1 MGFHTDNKIIK
12 EHLLT
17 GGFGLEKESLRV
29 NLDGY
34 LSHVEHPFLGNPY
47 IDRDFC
53 ENQVEMITDAC
64 DSCDSAYRDMEI
76 IHKQTV
82 KSLYTLETGREILWP
97 FSNPP
102 FVKGESD
109 IPVAM
114 FEGEQKGKEVYRQ
127 YLAHKYGKTKMLF
140 SGIHVNYSFDNELL
154 EAEYQYHS
162 HLTFQEFKDQ
172 LYLELAQ
179 KVVYYIWMIVY
190 LTAASPI
197 LDKSYKKDMSA
208 SIYHDLGS
216 ARCSEIGYWNDFVPI
231 LKYDSVASYVDSIQ
245 KYVDEGLLKASSEL
259 YYPVR
264 LKPKGLNSN
273 EHLRQTG
280 INHIELRVFDL
291 NPFSPIGIIKEDL
304 RFVNLFIVYLM
315 SLDKIDLTDSMQKL
329 AISNEKAAARYDD
342 SQIFIDGMNI
352 KDKTK
357 SILDDMDNYFDDETS
372 KATIQYQKDKLKS
385 RYVERIVEQYSD
397 NYVGEGLRVAIDN
410 AIKICKERE
419 I

>member
-1 MGFHTDNKIIK
+1 MGFHTNNKIIK

-29 NLDGY
+29 NLEGY

-64 DSCDSAYRDMEI
+64 DSCDKAYREMEI

-109 IPVAM
+109 IPVAT
-114 FEGEQKGKEVYRQ
+114 FEGEQKAKEVYRQ
-127 YLAHKYGKTKMLF
+127 YLATKYGKKKMLF
-140 SGIHVNYSFDNELL
+140 SGIHVNYSFDNVLL
-154 EAEYQYHS
+154 EQEYQYHS
-162 HLTFQEFKDQ
+162 NLSFQEFKNQ

-179 KVVYYIWMIVY
+179 KIVYYIWMIVY

-197 LDKSYKKDMSA
+197 LDDSYEKDMTA

-231 LKYDSVASYVDSIQ
+231 LQYDSVEAYVDSIQ
-245 KYVDEGLLKASSEL
+245 KYVDDGMLQAASEL

-264 LKPKGLNSN
+264 LKPKGINNN
-273 EHLRQTG
+273 ENLRQNG

-304 RFVNLFIVYLM
+304 RFVNLFIIYLM
-315 SLDKIDLTDSMQKL
+315 SLEKINLTENMQKQ

-342 SQIFIDGMNI
+342 SKIFIDDTNI
-352 KDKTK
+352 KDKTL
-357 SILDDMDNYFDDETS
+357 SILNDMENYFDDETS
-372 KATIQYQKDKLKS
+372 KATIRYQKKQTQS
-385 RYVERIVEQYSD
+385 P
-397 NYVGEGLRVAIDN
+397 
-410 AIKICKERE
+410 ICRTYYGT

>member
-1 MGFHTDNKIIK
+1 MGFHTNNKIIK

-29 NLDGY
+29 NLEGY

-64 DSCDSAYRDMEI
+64 DSCDKAYREMEI

-109 IPVAM
+109 IPVAT
-114 FEGEQKGKEVYRQ
+114 FEGEQKAKEVYRQ
-127 YLAHKYGKTKMLF
+127 YLATKYGKKKMLF
-140 SGIHVNYSFDNELL
+140 SGIHVNYSFDNVLL
-154 EAEYQYHS
+154 EQEYQYHS
-162 HLTFQEFKDQ
+162 NLSFQEFKNQ

-179 KVVYYIWMIVY
+179 KIVYYIWMIVY

-197 LDKSYKKDMSA
+197 LDDSYEKDMTA

-231 LKYDSVASYVDSIQ
+231 LQYDSVEAYVDSIQ
-245 KYVDEGLLKASSEL
+245 KYVDDGMLQAASEL

-264 LKPKGLNSN
+264 LKPKGINNN
-273 EHLRQTG
+273 ENLRQNG

-304 RFVNLFIVYLM
+304 RFVNLFIIYLM
-315 SLDKIDLTDSMQKL
+315 SLEKINLTENMQKQ

-342 SQIFIDGMNI
+342 SKIFIDDTNI
-352 KDKTK
+352 KDKTL
-357 SILDDMDNYFDDETS
+357 SILNDMENYFDDETS
-372 KATIQYQKDKLKS
+372 KATIRYQKTNSITDM
-385 RYVERIVEQYSD
+385 
-397 NYVGEGLRVAIDN
+397 
-410 AIKICKERE
+410 
-419 I
+419 

>member
-1 MGFHTDNKIIK
+1 
-12 EHLLT
+12 
-17 GGFGLEKESLRV
+17 
-29 NLDGY
+29 
-34 LSHVEHPFLGNPY
+34 
-47 IDRDFC
+47 
-53 ENQVEMITDAC
+53 MITDAC
-64 DSCDSAYRDMEI
+64 DSCDAAYRDMEI

-109 IPVAM
+109 IPVAT
-114 FEGEQKGKEVYRQ
+114 FEGAQKGKEVYRQ

-140 SGIHVNYSFDNELL
+140 SGIHVNYSFDNKLL
-154 EAEYQYHS
+154 EDEYQYHTE
-162 HLTFQEFKDQ
+162 LTFQQFKDQ

-216 ARCSEIGYWNDFVPI
+216 ARCSEIGYWNDFVPV
-231 LKYDSVASYVDSIQ
+231 LKYDDVNAYVDSIQ
-245 KYVDEGLLKASSEL
+245 KYVDDGLLKAASEL

-264 LKPKGLNSN
+264 LKPKGLNTN
-273 EHLRQTG
+273 EHLRETG

-315 SLDKIDLTDSMQKL
+315 SLDKIHLTDEIQQQ
-329 AISNEKAAARYDD
+329 AIINEKSAARYDD
-342 SQIFIDGMNI
+342 SKIFIDGINI
-352 KDKTK
+352 KDKTL
-357 SILDDMDNYFDDETS
+357 SILNDMENYFDDEAS
-372 KATIQYQKDKLKS
+372 RVTIQYQKDKLNN
-385 RYVERIVEQYSD
+385 RYVERIMKQYGD

-410 AIKICKERE
+410 AIRICKERK

>member
-1 MGFHTDNKIIK
+1 MGLHTNNKIIK

-29 NLDGY
+29 NLEGY

-64 DSCDSAYRDMEI
+64 DSCDKAYREMEI

-109 IPVAM
+109 IPVAT
-114 FEGEQKGKEVYRQ
+114 FEGEQKAKEVYRQ
-127 YLAHKYGKTKMLF
+127 YLATKYGKKKMLF
-140 SGIHVNYSFDNELL
+140 SGIHVNYSFDNVLL
-154 EAEYQYHS
+154 EQEYQYHS
-162 HLTFQEFKDQ
+162 NLSFQEFKNQ

-179 KVVYYIWMIVY
+179 KIVYYIWMIVY

-197 LDKSYKKDMSA
+197 LDDSYEKDMTA

-231 LKYDSVASYVDSIQ
+231 LQYDSVEAYVDSIQ
-245 KYVDEGLLKASSEL
+245 KYVDDGMLQAASEL

-264 LKPKGLNSN
+264 LKPKGINNN
-273 EHLRQTG
+273 ENLRQNG

-304 RFVNLFIVYLM
+304 RFVNLFIIYLM
-315 SLDKIDLTDSMQKL
+315 SLEKINLTENMQKQ

-342 SQIFIDGMNI
+342 SKIFIDDTNI
-352 KDKTK
+352 KDKTL
-357 SILDDMDNYFDDETS
+357 SILNDMENYFDDETS
-372 KATIQYQKDKLKS
+372 KATIRYQKNKLNH
-385 RYVERIVEQYSD
+385 RYAERIMAQYKD
-397 NYVGEGLRVAIDN
+397 NYVGEGLKVAIKN

>member
-1 MGFHTDNKIIK
+1 MTLHTNNKIIK

-29 NLDGY
+29 NLEGY
-34 LSHVEHPFLGNPY
+34 LSHVKHPFLGNPY

-64 DSCDSAYRDMEI
+64 DSCDKAYRDMEI

-109 IPVAM
+109 IPVAT
-114 FEGEQKGKEVYRQ
+114 FEGALKNKEVYRQ
-127 YLAHKYGKTKMLF
+127 YLADKYGKRKMLF
-140 SGIHVNYSFDNELL
+140 SGIHVNYSFDDKLL
-154 EAEYQYHS
+154 EEEYQYYPELS
-162 HLTFQEFKDQ
+162 FQQFKDQ

-179 KVVYYIWMIVY
+179 KIVYYVWMIVY

-208 SIYHDLGS
+208 SIYQDLGS
-216 ARCSEIGYWNDFVPI
+216 TRCSEIGYWNDFIPI
-231 LKYDSVASYVDSIQ
+231 LKYHDIHSYVDSIQ
-245 KYVDEGLLKASSEL
+245 KYVDDGLLKAASEL

-264 LKPKGLNSN
+264 LKPKGQNTN
-273 EHLRQTG
+273 EHLRETG
-280 INHIELRVFDL
+280 VNHIELRVFDL

-315 SLDKIDLTDSMQKL
+315 SLDKINLTEEMQQQ
-329 AISNEKAAARYDD
+329 AIHNEKNAARYDD
-342 SQIFIDGMNI
+342 TKIFIDGVNI
-352 KDKTK
+352 KDKTL
-357 SILDDMDNYFDDETS
+357 SILNDMENFFDDEQS
-372 KATIQYQKDKLKS
+372 KTTIQYQKDKLNN
-385 RYVERIVEQYSD
+385 RYVERIMKQYGD

-410 AIKICKERE
+410 AIKICKERK

>member
-1 MGFHTDNKIIK
+1 MGLHRENKIIK

-29 NLDGY
+29 DLDGY
-34 LSHVEHPFLGNPY
+34 LSHVEHPFMGNPY

-53 ENQVEMITDAC
+53 ENQVEMITDARS
-64 DSCDSAYRDMEI
+64 SCDLAYRDLEI

-109 IPVAM
+109 IPVAV
-114 FEGEQKGKEVYRQ
+114 FEGAQKGKEVYRQ

-140 SGIHVNYSFDNELL
+140 SGIHVNYSFDDELL
-154 EAEYQYHS
+154 KEEYKYYPD
-162 HLTFQEFKDQ
+162 LTYQQFKDQ

-179 KVVYYIWMIVY
+179 KIVYYVWMIVY

-216 ARCSEIGYWNDFVPI
+216 ARCSEIGYWNDFVPV
-231 LKYDSVASYVDSIQ
+231 LKYDTIQAYVDSIQ
-245 KYVDEGLLKASSEL
+245 KYVDDGMLRAASEL

-264 LKPKGLNSN
+264 LKPKGLNTN
-273 EHLRQTG
+273 EHLRETG
-280 INHIELRVFDL
+280 VNHIELRVFDL

-315 SLDKIDLTDSMQKL
+315 SLDKIDLDEDMQKQ
-329 AISNEKAAARYDD
+329 AIANEKAAARYDD
-342 SQIFIDGMNI
+342 TKIFIDGENI
-352 KDKTK
+352 KDKTLA
-357 SILDDMDNYFDDETS
+357 ILNDMEKYFDDDAS
-372 KATIQYQKDKLKS
+372 KTTIQYQKDKLNK
-385 RYVERIVEQYSD
+385 RYVERIMEQYGD
-397 NYVGEGLRVAIDN
+397 NYVGEGLRVAIEN
-410 AIKICKERE
+410 AIEICKSRE